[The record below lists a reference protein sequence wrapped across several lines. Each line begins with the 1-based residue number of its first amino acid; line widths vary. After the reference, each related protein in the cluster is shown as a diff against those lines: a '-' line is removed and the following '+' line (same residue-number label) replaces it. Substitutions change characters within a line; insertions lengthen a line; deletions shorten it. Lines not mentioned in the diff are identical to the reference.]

1 MQIHQ
6 IFIRPESGQV
16 IVLYLD
22 QVGNRSNLTFEVAES
37 QNAQAVIAE
46 CQGKLPSDEEHPDKD
61 EIEQE
66 IEELEY
72 RLTQLKESIG
82 AA

>member
-6 IFIRPESGQV
+6 ILIRPESGQV

-22 QVGNRSNLTFEVAES
+22 QVGNRSNLTFDVAERVGS
-37 QNAQAVIAE
+37 AKLGITLAGLFTEQPARPAVPAR
-46 CQGKLPSDEEHPDKD
+46 CPAF
-61 EIEQE
+61 
-66 IEELEY
+66 
-72 RLTQLKESIG
+72 